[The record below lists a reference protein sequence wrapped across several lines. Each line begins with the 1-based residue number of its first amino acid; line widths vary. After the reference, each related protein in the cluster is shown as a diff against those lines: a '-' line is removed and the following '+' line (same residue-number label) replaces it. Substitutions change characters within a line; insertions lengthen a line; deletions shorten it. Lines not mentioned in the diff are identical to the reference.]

1 MVRELKGVRKTECDM
16 LLKIYSIRDTKGEIY
31 NTPFYQ
37 RTHGEAERNFKTVA
51 SDSKST
57 ISQFPEDYDLYY
69 LGEYDDQTGKIKSLD
84 KPQHITK
91 AINVIDKRP
100 DYKYEEMRNASDVK
114 SAQFRPLE

>member
-1 MVRELKGVRKTECDM
+1 M

-51 SDSKST
+51 SDLKST

-84 KPQHITK
+84 TPQHITK

-100 DYKYEEMRNASDVK
+100 DYKYEEMRNASDIK
-114 SAQFRPLE
+114 SAQFKS